1 MSKVYDKY
9 FSTGDFFDGLSK
21 VMYDIRV
28 SRISKQDLV
37 ELAEELV
44 EKGKIPLNSQLEKK
58 KWWGWSKKY
67 VNYLMNGMSTGS
79 VSKEYLL
86 FYAKVSKAV
95 KIRNNVLKVAG
106 VCMFLIILGLVIRSL
121 ING

>member
-1 MSKVYDKY
+1 MSKIYDKY

-21 VMYDIRV
+21 VMYDIRA
-28 SRISKQDLV
+28 SRISKQALV
-37 ELAEELV
+37 ELADELV
-44 EKGKIPLNSQLEKK
+44 EKGQIPLTSQFEKK

-86 FYAKVSKAV
+86 FYAKVSKV
-95 KIRNNVLKVAG
+95 IKIRNNVLKAAG
-106 VCMFLIILGLVIRSL
+106 LCVFLFILGLVIKSL

>member
-21 VMYDIRV
+21 VMYDIRA
-28 SRISKQDLV
+28 SRISKQALV

-44 EKGKIPLNSQLEKK
+44 EKGKIPLNSQFEKK
-58 KWWGWSKKY
+58 KWWCWSKKY

-86 FYAKVSKAV
+86 FYAKVSKAI
-95 KIRNNVLKVAG
+95 KIRNNILRIAG
-106 VCMFLIILGLVIRSL
+106 MCVFLIILGLVIKTL
-121 ING
+121 LNG